1 MKDKVVW
8 ITGAKGGLGTSVTQ
22 RFLDSGA
29 TVVGSSRSIEPA
41 DFPHP
46 HFVAH
51 AVDILNAKEMR
62 RTAEEITSR
71 LGRIDALVHL
81 VGGYAG
87 GTSVA
92 ETDDDAWEQMRDLNL
107 TSAFH
112 ALRAVIPIM
121 REQQHGRIVAIGSL
135 TATQPHSGVGAYV
148 TFKSALVSL
157 VQTVAI
163 ENKDTGITANLIL
176 PGTMDTPGNR
186 EAMPKSNFAKWVQP
200 ADVAS
205 LILWL
210 IADQAAQ
217 VNGVAFPVSER

>member
-8 ITGAKGGLGTSVTQ
+8 VTGAKGGLGTSVTQ

-51 AVDILNAKEMR
+51 SVDFVSAEEVGR
-62 RTAEEITSR
+62 AAEEITSR
-71 LGRIDALVHL
+71 LGRVDALVHL

-87 GTSVA
+87 GKSVA
-92 ETDDDAWEQMRDLNL
+92 ETDDATWERMRDLNL

-112 ALRAVIPIM
+112 VLRAVIPKM
-121 REQQHGRIVAIGSL
+121 RERQHGRIVAVGSL
-135 TATQPHSGVGAYV
+135 TATQPRAGVGAYV
-148 TFKSALVSL
+148 TFKSALFSL
-157 VQTVAI
+157 VQTVAV
-163 ENKDTGITANLIL
+163 ENRGAGITANLVL

-186 EAMPKSNFAKWVQP
+186 EAMPKANFSTWVQP
-200 ADVAS
+200 DEVAS

-217 VNGVAFPVSER
+217 VTGIAFPVPER

>member
-1 MKDKVVW
+1 MKDNVVW

-22 RFLDSGA
+22 RLLDSGA

-51 AVDILNAKEMR
+51 PVDFVSAKEVGR
-62 RTAEEITSR
+62 AAEEIISR
-71 LGRIDALVHL
+71 LGRIDVLVHL

-87 GTSVA
+87 GASVA
-92 ETDDDAWEQMRDLNL
+92 ETDDATWKRMRDLNL

-112 ALRAVIPIM
+112 VLRAVIPKM
-121 REQQHGRIVAIGSL
+121 RKQQHGRIVAVGSL
-135 TATQPHSGVGAYV
+135 TATQPRAGLGAYV

-157 VQTVAI
+157 VQTVAV
-163 ENKDTGITANLIL
+163 ENRDAGITTNLIL

-186 EAMPKSNFAKWVQP
+186 EAMPKANFAKWVQP
-200 ADVAS
+200 DEVAS
-205 LILWL
+205 LVLWL

-217 VNGVAFPVSER
+217 VNGVVLPVSER